1 MQSWIIILD
10 SGADTSALPLKFAS
24 VCVEG
29 PAPETCYVD
38 AQGTPLDVKSTRLGD
53 VIFRERFSVSDI
65 TCLLLLLLLSLG
77 TVLRSGWNI
86 MHIDGNPC
94 LVKEDRKSRKIE
106 VPFENSCLCA
116 RGQIAVLSQ
125 FEPNKPFEPPVS

>member
-38 AQGTPLDVKSTRLGD
+38 AQGTPLDVKSTRHHMPAAAAL
-53 VIFRERFSVSDI
+53 FRHRVALRLEYHALRWQSMSGER
-65 TCLLLLLLLSLG
+65 
-77 TVLRSGWNI
+77 R
-86 MHIDGNPC
+86 P
-94 LVKEDRKSRKIE
+94 
-106 VPFENSCLCA
+106 
-116 RGQIAVLSQ
+116 Q
-125 FEPNKPFEPPVS
+125 EPQD